1 MGLVYKLGDRGDK
14 LALGRPL
21 EDVLIP
27 HDVVDVLHQVLQHV
41 LRARTQELVNC
52 IDLIGSKYDLPLKD
66 LLLLGVLLE
75 LVILLL
81 EPEAA
86 LLLDLALL
94 VDLDLLLPPAETDL
108 KSLESSLSE
117 LLLLLSKL
125 HVLLYLPNSSIP
137 TFLCAHSTLP
147 EITP

>member
-1 MGLVYKLGDRGDK
+1 M
-14 LALGRPL
+14 
-21 EDVLIP
+21 
-27 HDVVDVLHQVLQHV
+27 
-41 LRARTQELVNC
+41 
-52 IDLIGSKYDLPLKD
+52 YDLPFED
-66 LLLLGVLLE
+66 LLLLGVLLG

-117 LLLLLSKL
+117 LLLLPSKL
-125 HVLLYLPNSSIP
+125 YVLLYLPNSSIP